1 VLALLRRCT
10 HEAGA
15 ACLLVTHS
23 EVAAQAADRRL
34 RLDASG
40 LHEA

>member
-1 VLALLRRCT
+1 
-10 HEAGA
+10 
-15 ACLLVTHS
+15 VTHS